1 MRLRLRL
8 ALACAL
14 AFWWGPPSSGPFGG
28 SAEAHH
34 SIAGMYDQS
43 RRVTFD
49 GTIAQFQFVNPHPF
63 VMIDVKDSNGIAQ
76 SWKAELDNRWE
87 LADVGITP
95 TTFKAGE
102 RVVVTGSPGRSQA
115 LLLYV
120 WRLERPADGFLYEQ
134 VGTSP
139 RVSQRAR

>member
-1 MRLRLRL
+1 MSTRLRLSL
-8 ALACAL
+8 AFALACCA
-14 AFWWGPPSSGPFGG
+14 

-43 RRVTFD
+43 RRVTLD

-63 VMIDVKDSNGIAQ
+63 VMVEARDANGVAQ
-76 SWKAELDNRWE
+76 TWKAELDNRWE
-87 LADVGITP
+87 LLDVGITP
-95 TTFKAGE
+95 TTFMAGD
-102 RVVVTGSPGRSQA
+102 RIVVSGSPGRDRTPV
-115 LLLYV
+115 LYV

-139 RVSQRAR
+139 RVSRLRR

>member
-1 MRLRLRL
+1 MRVRLLTAVAAISVL
-8 ALACAL
+8 AAA
-14 AFWWGPPSSGPFGG
+14 AD
-28 SAEAHH
+28 AHH

-49 GTIAQFQFVNPHPF
+49 GVIAQFQFVNPHPF
-63 VMIDVKDSNGIAQ
+63 VMVDVRDASGAAQ

-87 LADVGITP
+87 LLDVGMTA
-95 TTFKAGE
+95 TTFKAGD
-102 RVVVTGSPGRSQA
+102 RIIVSGSPGRDRTP
-115 LLLYV
+115 LMYV

-139 RVSQRAR
+139 RVSRLRR